1 MAQLKVAG
9 LFCINNDVPV
19 LPSMKRGLD
28 WSVSPTAQPLVQQIC
43 LTSRR
48 NRQVRGVTDTT
59 GYIHIQQI
67 FLSSLQIYWGG
78 GVQSR
83 HFSSFFQMN
92 VYGRDI
98 YVYLWNHL
106 CYVQAVLL
114 ILIVWY
120 LGQIY

>member
-67 FLSSLQIYWGG
+67 FLSSLQIYRRGF
-78 GVQSR
+78 
-83 HFSSFFQMN
+83 FSLDIFPLFF
-92 VYGRDI
+92 R
-98 YVYLWNHL
+98 
-106 CYVQAVLL
+106 
-114 ILIVWY
+114 
-120 LGQIY
+120 